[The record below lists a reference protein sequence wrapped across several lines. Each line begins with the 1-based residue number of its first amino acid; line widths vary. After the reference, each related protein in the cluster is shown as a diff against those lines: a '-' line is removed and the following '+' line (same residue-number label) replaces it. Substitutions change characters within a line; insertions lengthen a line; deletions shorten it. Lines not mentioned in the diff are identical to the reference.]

1 MKIISAIK
9 KEKLELPTLLKN
21 LKKVFGNN
29 IKGPITQNEREYIA
43 TTKHSFISD
52 ISRFFSNRGVS
63 RLAAISSWENDQEI
77 SIAYHFIAAIGK
89 ESLDSK
95 ITITTFVPKESSEII
110 SIREHYPVARVFE
123 EEIKI
128 KFNLTYKE

>member
-1 MKIISAIK
+1 MIIISAANN
-9 KEKLELPTLLKN
+9 EKQELPTLLKN
-21 LKKVFGNN
+21 LKKIFGKN
-29 IKGPITQNEREYIA
+29 IKGPILQNDREYMT

-52 ISRFFSNRGVS
+52 IARFFSNRGVS
-63 RLAAISSWENDQEI
+63 RLAAISSWDNDQEI
-77 SIAYHFIAAIGK
+77 SIAYHFIANIGK

-110 SIREHYPVARVFE
+110 SIREFYPAARTFE
-123 EEIKI
+123 DEIKE